1 MDLTSPTAIKEI
13 LEKYEVKPSKS
24 LGQNFLIDKNI
35 LNKIILAGNLTKED
49 VVLEVGPGVGTL
61 TCELAKSAGKVI
73 AIEKDHD
80 MINILAETLKD
91 FNNVH
96 IIEGD
101 ALSLN
106 PIPYTLDHK
115 YKLIANIPYYLT
127 SHLIRTF
134 LEAENP
140 PQEIVLLI
148 QKEVAQRIC
157 AKPPEMSLL
166 AVSVQFYAQA
176 KIISYVSKNCFLPAP
191 KVDSAIIRITP
202 HKNDRLPMS
211 IGFTPKEFFKIV
223 KAGFSHPR
231 KQLANNFCQ
240 ALKVERE
247 VVESWLSKCGLKPN
261 QRAETLSVD
270 DWKNLASYD
279 LSLALPEGKGVT
291 TSPSCWEGSRM
302 GSEGWVNETKGSD
315 IPGYFTTDA
324 KTWKLLQEEA
334 VKMRKNPTKAEEILW
349 KYLKANKNYHF
360 RRQQIIDKFI
370 VDFVCLSKKIIIEVD
385 GNIHNLQKQRD
396 EGRTK
401 ILENLGFRVLRFKN
415 EEVID
420 NVDIVVRK
428 IINTTQP

>member
-231 KQLANNFCQ
+231 KQLANNFCS
-240 ALKVERE
+240 ALKLERTAVEG
-247 VVESWLSKCGLKPN
+247 WLLKN
-261 QRAETLSVD
+261 NIKTTQRAETLSVG
-270 DWKNLASYD
+270 DWQNLANS
-279 LSLALPEGKGVT
+279 
-291 TSPSCWEGSRM
+291 
-302 GSEGWVNETKGSD
+302 
-315 IPGYFTTDA
+315 
-324 KTWKLLQEEA
+324 
-334 VKMRKNPTKAEEILW
+334 
-349 KYLKANKNYHF
+349 
-360 RRQQIIDKFI
+360 FI
-370 VDFVCLSKKIIIEVD
+370 MK
-385 GNIHNLQKQRD
+385 
-396 EGRTK
+396 
-401 ILENLGFRVLRFKN
+401 
-415 EEVID
+415 
-420 NVDIVVRK
+420 
-428 IINTTQP
+428 